1 MSSGRGRDEMVSES
15 LKGLSSGADSDD
27 EDSDNNEVVI
37 GGYTH
42 THNKTSTFQLVVHS
56 KGYRKSD

>member
-42 THNKTSTFQLVVHS
+42 TTKLPHFNCLFIQKD
-56 KGYRKSD
+56 YRKSD